1 MALQF
6 ILGRSG
12 TGKTTSVL
20 NEIREKL
27 HNNPRHTPLVYI
39 VPEQMTFSSE
49 YKLAGTPDLK
59 GMMSAQVFSF
69 TRLAWRVLQETGGM
83 SRKHLSSA
91 GMNMMITK
99 IIEEKKDELKIF
111 QRSAGKTG
119 FISSMEDMLI
129 ELKRYCI
136 TPEAMGEIMIEQL
149 DDETNQVLKDK
160 LHDLEL
166 IYREFERALFGKY
179 INSEHYLTLLAEK
192 ISQSSY
198 LQEAE
203 IYIDGFFSLTP
214 QELLVVQELL
224 KTCKKVTVALTLD
237 TPFRQGP
244 PVDFHLFGMSAR
256 LYQNIYQLAVQSDI
270 EIEQD
275 IVMTDM
281 HRFNLRADL
290 EHLEKKLNVLP
301 TVPYEGE
308 TGVTVMM
315 AANRR
320 VELEGI
326 AREIL
331 KLVREQH
338 YKWRDITVLVR
349 NGNDYADLVKTI
361 FQDYRIPFFID
372 AKETML
378 HHPLIELIRSS
389 LETLQTNWRYEPV
402 FRAIKTELLYP
413 LKADRVAMRHNV
425 DLLENFVLARGIKGE
440 QWTGKERWTYH
451 RFKGLELEDIKQN
464 DKEIALEN
472 QVNEWKEL
480 FSKPLITLGKRC
492 KKAKTGIEYCQ
503 ALYLFLEEVGAPDHL
518 DQLRMK
524 AEEEGRLIEARR
536 HDQVWKSVID
546 LLDQFVETMRDTK
559 LNLKQFISI
568 LDSGLQALQF
578 SQVPPALDQV
588 IVANLDLSRQ
598 NDVKI
603 AFVIGLN
610 EGVLP
615 MKATEE
621 GIFTDSDRQLLNKTG
636 IELAPDST
644 VRLFDEE
651 FTAYKAFT
659 TASEKLYVSYPLGDE
674 EGGSLLA
681 SPYIKR
687 IKEILPKACELY
699 LQNEPQDDTKE
710 QQLMY
715 MPNESIALSYLTAVL
730 QQQKRGYKPDDVWYS
745 LYNYLL
751 ESNQGST
758 KMVLSSLHYENKA
771 RRLSS
776 QTSKGLYG
784 KKVKVNDIEE
794 TKMQASVSRMER
806 YNSCAFSHFA
816 SHGLGL
822 KERNVYRLEAPDIG
836 ELFHGALKII
846 SDTLLKE
853 NIQWSALS
861 QEQCHQLASAA
872 VEQLAPKLQNQI
884 LLSSNRH
891 HYIKRKLENVIGR
904 ASIALSEQAKHSGFT
919 PFKLE
924 LGFGN
929 DNESILPPYPLKLAD
944 GTDMELIGRIDRV
957 DTAKFNDQIYVRII
971 DYKSSSKDVNLDEVY
986 YGLALQ
992 MLTYLDVLI
1001 QFAPQLIGQAVSS
1014 AGMLYFYVHNPIIKA
1029 NEMMDLSKLEKEI
1042 FKQFKMKGLLVDKPE
1057 ILQLMDDKL
1066 IIGESSK
1073 SDIISVNFL
1082 KNGDISKTSKVASE
1096 QDFDMLRNHIHHLYK
1111 KAGNEILNGE
1121 TIINPYKKKD
1131 KIPCTYCAYKSVCM
1145 FDQALEENEY
1155 RILQPKKA
1163 NEVLQLIKEEGGQ
1176 A

>member
-1 MALQF
+1 VALQF

-12 TGKTTSVL
+12 TGKTTTVL
-20 NEIREKL
+20 NQIRTKL
-27 HNNPRHTPLVYI
+27 QENPGRAPIVYL

-49 YKLAGTPDLK
+49 YKLAGTPYLN

-69 TRLAWRVLQETGGM
+69 TRLAWRILQETGGM

-99 IIEEKKDELKIF
+99 IIEEKKDELKVF
-111 QRSAGKTG
+111 QRSASKTG

-136 TPEAMGEIMIEQL
+136 TPEAIGEMTKETL
-149 DDETNQVLKDK
+149 DAEDDQVLKDK

-166 IYREFERALFGKY
+166 IYGEFEKALFGKY
-179 INSEHYLTLLAEK
+179 IDSEHYLTLLAEK
-192 ISQSSY
+192 IPQSRY
-198 LQEAE
+198 LQDAE

-244 PVDFHLFGMSAR
+244 PIDFPLFGMSAR
-256 LYQNIYQLAVQSDI
+256 LYNAIYQLAVRWEI
-270 EIEQD
+270 EVEQD
-275 IVMTDM
+275 IVLTDL
-281 HRFNLRADL
+281 HRFNGRADL
-290 EHLEKKLNVLP
+290 EHLEKRFNLLP
-301 TVPYEGE
+301 VVPFDGE
-308 TGVTVMM
+308 TCVSVMM

-320 VELEGI
+320 AELEGI

-349 NGNDYADLVKTI
+349 NGSDYADLAKTI
-361 FQDYRIPFFID
+361 FQDYRIPYFID

-389 LETLQTNWRYEPV
+389 LEVLQTNWRYEPV

-413 LKADRVAMRHNV
+413 LKTDWVKMRYNV
-425 DLLENFVLARGIKGE
+425 DLLENFVLERGIKGE
-440 QWTGKERWTYH
+440 QWTNKNRWKY
-451 RFKGLELEDIKQN
+451 RRSRGLELEDKGQT
-464 DKEIALEN
+464 DKEIAFEN
-472 QVNEWKEL
+472 QLNEWKEL
-480 FSKPLITLGKRC
+480 FGKPLITLGKRC
-492 KKAKTGIEYCQ
+492 KRAKTGIEYCQ
-503 ALYLFLEEVGAPDHL
+503 ALYLFLEEIGAPDHL
-518 DQLRMK
+518 DQLRMD
-524 AEEEGRLIEARR
+524 AEEEGRLTEARR

-546 LLDQFVETMRDTK
+546 LLDQFVEVMRDTK

-588 IVANLDLSRQ
+588 IVSNLDLSRQ

-603 AFVIGLN
+603 AFVIGMN

-621 GIFTDSDRQLLNKTG
+621 GIFTDSDRQTLNKTG
-636 IELAPDST
+636 MELAPDST

-659 TASEKLYVSYPLGDE
+659 TASEKLYISYPLGDE
-674 EGGSLLA
+674 EGGTLLA

-687 IKEILPKACELY
+687 IKEVLPNVKELY
-699 LQNEPQDDTKE
+699 LQNEPQEESTEE
-710 QQLMY
+710 QLLY
-715 MPNESIALSYLTAVL
+715 MPNESIALAYLTAVL

-745 LYNYLL
+745 LYNHLL
-751 ESNQGST
+751 ENNNGAT
-758 KMVLSSLHYENKA
+758 KTVLSSLHYENKA
-771 RRLSS
+771 RRLSRE
-776 QTSKGLYG
+776 TSKGLYG
-784 KKVKVNDIEE
+784 NKLK
-794 TKMQASVSRMER
+794 ASVSRMEK

-822 KERNVYRLEAPDIG
+822 KERSVYRLDSPDIG

-853 NIQWSALS
+853 NIQWSALT
-861 QEQCHQLASAA
+861 QEQCHKLAGVA

-884 LLSSNRH
+884 LLSTNRH

-924 LGFGN
+924 LAFG
-929 DNESILPPYPLKLAD
+929 DEKDAILPSRKFELAD
-944 GTDMELIGRIDRV
+944 STIMELRGRIDRV
-957 DTAKFNDQIYVRII
+957 DLAKFKDEAYVRII

-1001 QFAPQLIGQAVSS
+1001 EYAPQLIGQAVSP
-1014 AGMLYFYVHNPIIKA
+1014 AGMLYFYVHNPIIRA
-1029 NEMMDLSKLEKEI
+1029 NQMMELNDLEKEI

-1057 ILQLMDDKL
+1057 ILQLMDDQL
-1066 IIGESSK
+1066 VIGESSK

-1082 KNGDISKTSKVASE
+1082 KSGDISKTSKVASE
-1096 QDFDMLRNHIHHLYK
+1096 QDFAVLREHVHHLYE
-1111 KAGNEILNGE
+1111 KAGNEIISGE
-1121 TIINPYKKKD
+1121 TIINPYKMKN
-1131 KIPCTYCAYKSVCM
+1131 KIPCTFCSYRSVCM
-1145 FDQALEENEY
+1145 FDQGLEENDY

-1163 NEVLQLIKEEGGQ
+1163 NEVLQIIKEEGGCT
-1176 A
+1176 